1 MSDRIVVM
9 SAGRI
14 EQEGSAE
21 EIFERPR
28 TRFVADF
35 MGAQNIFD
43 ADVVAADASSAK
55 LRFGGATLA
64 VPEAGLR
71 PGETVGVMIRPEKIR
86 LAAADG
92 AGVPATVN
100 ERVYKGS
107 TMSYQLALAAG
118 TRLIADS
125 MHDDHT
131 ERFAPGDTVNV
142 AMLPRDL
149 VVLRGAPAT
158 A

>member
-9 SAGRI
+9 SAGKI

-43 ADVVAADASSAK
+43 ADVVDADISSAK

-86 LAAADG
+86 LAADG
-92 AGVPATVN
+92 AGMPATVS

-107 TMSYQLALAAG
+107 TMSYQLALADG

-142 AMLPRDL
+142 AMQPRDL
-149 VVLRGAPAT
+149 VVLRATPAPA
-158 A
+158 